1 MSIGVTK
8 SGILQDSLALS
19 YCDPSCGAVVS
30 SFLEIVRVANRF
42 LLEVLKMSRKIGS
55 IVVAI

>member
-30 SFLEIVRVANRF
+30 SFLETVRVANRF
-42 LLEVLKMSRKIGS
+42 LLEVLNR
-55 IVVAI
+55 VQDEQENR